1 MRLPVL
7 RSSRVALASL
17 LLVGVAY
24 LASCSEAPAAAE
36 YADESASLLSVGLIA
51 FGRVISEVAAPHG

>member
-1 MRLPVL
+1 MRLPAL
-7 RSSRVALASL
+7 RSSQVALASL

-36 YADESASLLSVGLIA
+36 HADESASLLSVGLIA